1 MDKTT
6 LNAQL
11 VTSGLKRFFI
21 TSNLLTAKDQIC
33 GQVLVLLAMKRMSGL
48 NFLLVRLVFKRHE

>member
-11 VTSGLKRFFI
+11 VTTGLKLVFI
-21 TSNLLTAKDQIC
+21 TTSNLLTERSDLQK
-33 GQVLVLLAMKRMSGL
+33 VLVWLSMKK
-48 NFLLVRLVFKRHE
+48 NE

>member
-11 VTSGLKRFFI
+11 VATRPKRVFI
-21 TSNLLTAKDQIC
+21 TSNLLTAKDQMC
-33 GQVLVLLAMKRMSGL
+33 GKVWFGCQWKRMSSL
-48 NFLLVRLVFKRHE
+48 ILLLVRLVFRRYE

>member
-11 VTSGLKRFFI
+11 VTTELKYVFI
-21 TSNLLTAKDQIC
+21 TSNLLTAKDQIH
-33 GQVLVLLAMKRMSGL
+33 GKVLVWLSMKRMTGL
-48 NFLLVRLVFKRHE
+48 IFLLVRLVFRRYE